1 MKYIKKLNQCFY
13 SVELDNKY
21 FISNMNGINKRISFD
36 QFEKLNSDS
45 I

>member
-1 MKYIKKLNQCFY
+1 MKYIKKLNLPFY

-21 FISNMNGINKRISFD
+21 FISNGNGFSKRISFE
-36 QFEKLNSDS
+36 QYEKLNLDS

>member
-1 MKYIKKLNQCFY
+1 MKYIKKLNKSFY

-21 FISNMNGINKRISFD
+21 FISNQNGFSKRISFE
-36 QFEKLNSDS
+36 QYEKLNLDS